1 LLQKRLKIAQGLSA
15 KNIACDVATQSDSSR
30 QVSEGLLPD
39 GSRLHS
45 CLEQLQDIVG
55 PALSRERLVQVVL
68 AADFDVNRALNF
80 IYSSPDPSPS
90 LESDLRRV
98 SD

>member
-1 LLQKRLKIAQGLSA
+1 
-15 KNIACDVATQSDSSR
+15 
-30 QVSEGLLPD
+30 VSEGLLPD